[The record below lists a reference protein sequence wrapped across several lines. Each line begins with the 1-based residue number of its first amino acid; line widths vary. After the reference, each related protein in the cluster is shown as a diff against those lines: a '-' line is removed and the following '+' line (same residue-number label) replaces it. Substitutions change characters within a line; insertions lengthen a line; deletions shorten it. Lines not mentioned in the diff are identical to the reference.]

1 VAAAAQTKKK
11 FTRLANLQTC
21 GKIQTINA
29 PLVFASFALN
39 KE

>member
-1 VAAAAQTKKK
+1 MAVQTKKK